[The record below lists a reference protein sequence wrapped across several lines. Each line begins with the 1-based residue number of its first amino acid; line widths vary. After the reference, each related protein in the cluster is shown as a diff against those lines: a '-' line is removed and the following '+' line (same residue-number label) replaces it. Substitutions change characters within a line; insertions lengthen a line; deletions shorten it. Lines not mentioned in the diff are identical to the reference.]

1 MFKGFSEKTGSFL
14 WELAFNN
21 ERPWF
26 LAHKQE
32 FEELVNIPFKALA
45 QETFK
50 LMELKY
56 PELDVRLHVSRIY
69 RDARRLFGRG
79 PYKDHMWF
87 SIKAS
92 AMLLEGPMFWF
103 EIGAAD
109 YSYGMG
115 FYSASPAQMD
125 AFRKSIDAN
134 PARFERIANEV
145 ERHGFYVTGEQYN
158 RHKGSFDSE
167 IINRWYNRKRIGL
180 EKSFDLGGDAFKE
193 ELPEILAD
201 SFSKLMPMYEYFMEV
216 YRACPAENPTIPS
229 RR

>member
-32 FEELVNIPFKALA
+32 FEDLVNIPFKNLA

-50 LMELKY
+50 LMELEY
-56 PELDVRLHVSRIY
+56 PRLDVRLHVSRIY

-79 PYKDHMWF
+79 PYKDHLWF

-92 AMLLEGPMFWF
+92 TVLLEGPMFWF

-115 FYSASPAQMD
+115 FYSASPAQME
-125 AFRKSIDAN
+125 AFRRSIDAN
-134 PARFERIANEV
+134 PARFERVAKQV
-145 ERHGFYVTGEQYN
+145 ESQGFSLTGEQYK
-158 RHKGSFDSE
+158 RAKGSFDSD

-180 EKSFDLGGDAFKE
+180 EKSFDLGGDAYSE
-193 ELPEILAD
+193 ELPRILAD
-201 SFSKLMPMYEYFMEV
+201 AFSKLMPMYEYFMEV
-216 YRACPAENPTIPS
+216 YRACPAEPAKK
-229 RR
+229 R